1 MSVFQQMFEFFFRDL
16 EEFLFR
22 ELQMTVAEI
31 LKEMLDEVDRTIK
44 EARDK
49 KLFKEVSSQEITI
62 STLFRDITF
71 KRGYYKNT
79 ETNRYVHLS
88 DEVLCIDRGISPCLA
103 AVAPVEAV
111 IAPSYRALSKKF

>member
-1 MSVFQQMFEFFFRDL
+1 
-16 EEFLFR
+16 
-22 ELQMTVAEI
+22 MTVGEI
-31 LKEMLDEVDRTIK
+31 LKEMLDEVDRRIK

-49 KLFKEVSSQEITI
+49 KQFREVTLQEITL
-62 STLFRDITF
+62 STLFGDITF

-79 ETNRYVHLS
+79 ETNRYVYLS

-111 IAPSYRALSKKF
+111 IGPSYRAVSKEFGRTLSLPDDKP